1 MNNFTRQIVN
11 TSKNCYNTVKYR
23 GCFFVGK
30 NPEKSKN
37 AVIKDC
43 TTFINMPITSDEDDK
58 IGISQHAQEIKDA
71 IEKGAQ
77 TIAITS
83 DFGGGKSSLI
93 KYLEKLYSSVTTKFC
108 YVNLWAELKSTDS
121 HELHRSFIY
130 QLANQISKRKG
141 KYVSKRLSKNYGLLK
156 IGLQNWFM
164 SLISYFM
171 LAALSIGM
179 LFIPLYDS
187 VLIKIAGE
195 DLFKDSHVNIGII
208 AFLISL
214 LIGIFLIYKADIVFS
229 YKDSANGSREIN
241 EHELMDIYRS
251 YICNFHFRHYIVILE
266 DLDRTDDTEKVL
278 RFIRELRRYYIPASP
293 KQFKNDF
300 IREKV
305 NKIIAF
311 LRLNNRNR
319 ITFIVNIKPEYQLQ
333 HNNDDGESGIEDNDD
348 NETFKN
354 EFEGEKALYPK
365 IFDYT
370 LNIKRIHIDNYDV
383 ILTKLLEDNKELFEK
398 NGIPVFDGEKI
409 IPEFEW
415 LKRGQNLNIR
425 ELKNRLNVAFST
437 YLNLIQKF
445 DIKSNISL
453 PKCIAVGY
461 ITIAFEEDYNR
472 VEKLGFDE
480 ILDMYVKDHNLKEP
494 LVFQYYQEKH
504 ITVSSEF
511 AAELLRL
518 IKAEL
523 ISFDYKQYFYN
534 YPIGSYLRTNDE
546 NKLLNVLLYDFEVPP
561 DELERLVKNALDSRS
576 SVINNAYDRLNQL
589 NLNCPKCIFQSD
601 SLMQYSLKQY
611 QPMVMDTLCYELQY
625 DNQSMPSTSR
635 ILTEIIKKHLLDNQ
649 ELIDEICNYVVSKA
663 NPQGIII
670 FRKEILNSLMGD
682 ISKFSSLYATDT
694 PLITKQEASD
704 LNDENVFSFIN
715 YNSTD
720 FTIDFVNHIH
730 SIIMRE
736 SFNISS
742 KNTLDSLISFY
753 SHTYEVLGET
763 ENAQLTSLMFEF
775 MTRYIVMPSELEDLI
790 ILNNGFDDIKS
801 KYIALVNLYGEHNEL
816 SENTILIL
824 DDNNVVEGLSETSCN
839 QLFQR
844 GFIKLFIVNAVSTNP
859 QLINISDEL
868 IQQTILDIDFYDE
881 EDAQTSEEL
890 LLKLRMYIIQNDID
904 LAIKEF
910 SYLFSENNC
919 LIKKD
924 ELQQIDN
931 KVDAIKLINPQKI
944 AESDVDYISSY
955 LSDSLVDQNE
965 TFTVL
970 YFVAS
975 LPDPDVK
982 KLLFIE
988 LDFDHLQYYRISK
1001 ARKESI
1007 KTNLSDAFDFS
1018 SVPDMFLFM
1027 QVTKTSDEELEKKIN
1042 KAIKNGNFSNFESQY
1057 IKYVKSVKTITIYAI
1072 NNVCAFDSCYPF
1084 PQRVL
1089 DKLFDFGKYKYYIIS
1104 KSLTTG
1110 YFSFEKG
1117 KLNELK
1123 DTYISLFLSVKT
1135 DEEIFKLML
1144 RNTSFLEMLVQENS
1158 FLGLDEKKRIYF
1170 ASVPQ
1175 TESLL
1180 QDLSNYSTKFQIL
1193 YLSGI
1198 EGFKDEPA
1206 ATYYVQMM
1214 NLNPVLGSNQI
1225 LYDHN
1230 HEKLVSPSLKRTYTK
1245 IHKR

>member
-1 MNNFTRQIVN
+1 M
-11 TSKNCYNTVKYR
+11 
-23 GCFFVGK
+23 GK

-58 IGISQHAQEIKDA
+58 IGIAQHAQEIKDA

-305 NKIIAF
+305 NKFIAF

-333 HNNDDGESGIEDNDD
+333 HNYSGDGKSSIEDNDD

-354 EFEGEKALYPK
+354 DFEGEKALYPK

-415 LKRGQNLNIR
+415 LKRGLNLNIR
-425 ELKNRLNVAFST
+425 ELKNRLNVSFST

-445 DIKSNISL
+445 DVESNISL

-461 ITIAFEEDYNR
+461 ITVAFEEDYNK
-472 VEKLGFDE
+472 VEKYGFDD
-480 ILDMYVKDHNLKEP
+480 ILNMYVKDNQLNESEILKYYDSI
-494 LVFQYYQEKH
+494 LVD
-504 ITVSSEF
+504 VSPKF

-518 IKAEL
+518 IKARL
-523 ISFDYKQYFYN
+523 IGFDYKQYFYN

-546 NKLLNVLLYDFEVPP
+546 NRLLNILLYNSDVSL
-561 DELERLVKNALDSRS
+561 DELDQLVDNALFNHS
-576 SVINNAYDRLNQL
+576 SVIDDAYKRLKQL
-589 NLNCPKCIFQSD
+589 NLNCPECIFQSD
-601 SLMQYSLKQY
+601 SLMQYSIERHQR
-611 QPMVMDTLCYELQY
+611 MVIDTIFNELQY
-625 DNQSMPSTSR
+625 DNESMPSTAR
-635 ILTEIIKKHLLDNQ
+635 ILTEIIKKHLLNNQ
-649 ELIDEICNYVVSKA
+649 ELIDEICNYVVNKA

-670 FRKEILNSLMGD
+670 FRKEILNSMISD
-682 ISKFSSLYATDT
+682 VSKFSSLYTADT

-704 LNDENVFSFIN
+704 LKDENIFSFIN
-715 YNSTD
+715 YSSTD
-720 FTIDFVNHIH
+720 FSIDFVNHIH
-730 SIIMRE
+730 SIIIKGN
-736 SFNISS
+736 FNISS

-790 ILNNGFDDIKS
+790 VLNNDFDDIKT

-868 IQQTILDIDFYDE
+868 IQQTIRDIDFYDE

-890 LLKLRMYIIQNDID
+890 LLKLRMYIIKNDID

-924 ELQQIDN
+924 ELQQIAN

-1007 KTNLSDAFDFS
+1007 KTSLSDAFDFS

-1027 QVTKTSDEELEKKIN
+1027 QVTKTSDEELEKKIY
-1042 KAIKNGNFSNFESQY
+1042 KAIKNGNFSNFESHY

-1072 NNVCAFDSCYPF
+1072 NNVCAFDSYYPF

-1123 DTYISLFLSVKT
+1123 DTYISLFLSAKT

-1144 RNTSFLEMLVQENS
+1144 RNTSFLEMLAQENS
-1158 FLGLDEKKRIYF
+1158 FLGLDEKKRICF
-1170 ASVPQ
+1170 VSVPQ

-1180 QDLSNYSTKFQIL
+1180 QDLGNYSAKFQIL

-1206 ATYYVQMM
+1206 AKYYVQMM
-1214 NLNPVLGSNQI
+1214 NLNPVLGSNQL